1 VWKFFLIFDILLW
14 KGRDKMSIIQ
24 ERLLEIVETMSEY
37 DDGEKFVFELYKKY
51 IELYGEDDKTEQT
64 DEN

>member
-1 VWKFFLIFDILLW
+1 
-14 KGRDKMSIIQ
+14 MSIIQ